1 MANIKFSAFTSETV
15 VANVTEIVGLSAS
28 GNIKI
33 TPTDFLLNAG
43 AVTDVTGG
51 TGLTASPTTGNV
63 IVSLDTTA
71 VAAGS
76 YTSADITVDA
86 QGRLTA
92 AASGSGGGSNGLAKT
107 TAGSVG
113 NYSTGSSY
121 FDSWAVGAT
130 TRGNLCYWTG
140 TGWAD
145 ANATNDTKS
154 SGLLAVAGSTDGT
167 VMIKDGVVVLNASSH
182 LVTNGAIL
190 YASNITDGLITETAP
205 TGTTGLIV
213 RIVGY
218 VIDASTNTAYI
229 NPDSSFITLA

>member
-1 MANIKFSAFTSETV
+1 MANIKFSAFTAETNV
-15 VANVTEIVGLSAS
+15 SNVTEIVGLTAA

-33 TPTDFLLNAG
+33 SPANLLLEAG
-43 AVTDVTGG
+43 
-51 TGLTASPTTGNV
+51 
-63 IVSLDTTA
+63 
-71 VAAGS
+71 
-76 YTSADITVDA
+76 
-86 QGRLTA
+86 
-92 AASGSGGGSNGLAKT
+92 NGLAKNPSG
-107 TAGSVG
+107 ALGS
-113 NYSTGSSY
+113 YSTGSSY
-121 FDSWAVGAT
+121 FDSWAVGST

-154 SGLLAVAGSTDGT
+154 SGILAVAGSPDGT

-205 TGTTGLIV
+205 TGTAGLIV